1 MKKKLIIKESELEQ
15 FVKNFLTE
23 EQLELDFPK
32 DSLTEL
38 MENKY
43 QELIEEIKE
52 AFDKDDINTLNEIY
66 DEKIFDLT
74 KNLSKVQNVEMVNK
88 FNNLE
93 DILIG
98 YIELHKEYTSIKD
111 ELDKSAEELESL
123 F

>member
-52 AFDKDDINTLNEIY
+52 AFDKDDIDTLNEIY

-98 YIELHKEYTSIKD
+98 YIELHKEYTSIKE

>member
-1 MKKKLIIKESELEQ
+1 MKKKLIIKESELDQ

-52 AFDKDDINTLNEIY
+52 AFDKDDIDTLNEIY

>member
-1 MKKKLIIKESELEQ
+1 MKKKLIITESDLEQ

-52 AFDKDDINTLNEIY
+52 AFDKDDIDTLNEIY

-74 KNLSKVQNVEMVNK
+74 KNLSKIQNVETVNK

>member
-98 YIELHKEYTSIKD
+98 YIELHKEYQGRVR
-111 ELDKSAEELESL
+111 
-123 F
+123 

>member
-52 AFDKDDINTLNEIY
+52 AFDKDDIDTLNEIY

-74 KNLSKVQNVEMVNK
+74 KNLSKIQNVETVNK

>member
-52 AFDKDDINTLNEIY
+52 AFDKDDIDTLNEIY

-74 KNLSKVQNVEMVNK
+74 KNLNKVQNVEMVNK

>member
-1 MKKKLIIKESELEQ
+1 MKKKLIIKESDLEQ

-52 AFDKDDINTLNEIY
+52 AFDKDDIDTLNEIY

>member
-1 MKKKLIIKESELEQ
+1 MKKNLIIKESELEQ
-15 FVKNFLTE
+15 FVKKFLTE

>member
-52 AFDKDDINTLNEIY
+52 AFDKDDIDTLNEIY
-66 DEKIFDLT
+66 DEKIFELT
-74 KNLSKVQNVEMVNK
+74 KNLNKVQNVEMVNK

>member
-1 MKKKLIIKESELEQ
+1 MKKKLIIKESDLEQ

-52 AFDKDDINTLNEIY
+52 AFDKDDIDTLNEIY

-74 KNLSKVQNVEMVNK
+74 KNLSKIQNVETVNK

>member
-1 MKKKLIIKESELEQ
+1 MKKKLIIKESDLEQ

-52 AFDKDDINTLNEIY
+52 AFDKDVIDTLNEIY

-74 KNLSKVQNVEMVNK
+74 KNLSKIQNVETVNK

>member
-1 MKKKLIIKESELEQ
+1 LEQ

-52 AFDKDDINTLNEIY
+52 AFDKDDIDTLNEIY

-74 KNLSKVQNVEMVNK
+74 KNLSKIQNVETVNK

>member
-52 AFDKDDINTLNEIY
+52 AFDKDDIDTLNEIY

>member
-1 MKKKLIIKESELEQ
+1 LEQ

-52 AFDKDDINTLNEIY
+52 AFDKDDIDTLNEIY

>member
-1 MKKKLIIKESELEQ
+1 
-15 FVKNFLTE
+15 
-23 EQLELDFPK
+23 
-32 DSLTEL
+32 

-52 AFDKDDINTLNEIY
+52 AFDKDDIDTLNEIY

-74 KNLSKVQNVEMVNK
+74 KNLSKIQNVETVNK